1 MNKPELLMPAG
12 NIEKLKYAVKYGADA
27 VYLGV
32 VDFSLRAM
40 RKGELITLENLKQ
53 AIDTARLMGAKA
65 YLTLNIFAF
74 NNDIKA
80 LENAMD
86 KIVESNPDAL
96 IISDPG
102 IMRLAQKYMPNTPIH
117 VSTQANILNYEA
129 VRFWQDMGTTRCI
142 LARELSI
149 KDVAEIKQKVPEMEL
164 ECFIHGAQCVSFS
177 GRCLLSDYMTNGER
191 KANSGNCSQPCR
203 WSYKLL
209 EETRPGQYQ
218 EIIQDDKG
226 THILSTKDLCLVK
239 HLKEM
244 INAGIDSFKVE
255 GRTKSLY
262 YVSATAKAYRE
273 AIDAVVKNPDSNME
287 PYFKELLK
295 VGNRGYTTG
304 FYLGEGYPSDGY
316 SYDISK
322 GLAGA
327 DFLCEIIGKNGDSYK
342 IRTKNKFNKN
352 EDIEIITPAENFI
365 TQVTEIK
372 NDNGEDIELANTN
385 NELWVKFTK
394 EPKDKEY
401 EYALVRTVGIKGE
414 VSESQI
420 CDCSAV

>member
-1 MNKPELLMPAG
+1 MNRPELLMPAG
-12 NIEKLKYAVKYGADA
+12 NVEKLKYAIKYGADA

-40 RKGELITLENLKQ
+40 RKGELITLENLKT
-53 AIDTARLMGAKA
+53 AISTAQQMGAKA
-65 YLTLNIFAF
+65 YLTLNIFGF
-74 NNDIKA
+74 NSDIKA
-80 LENAMD
+80 LEKAMD
-86 KIVESNPDAL
+86 VIADSNPNAL
-96 IISDPG
+96 IISDVG
-102 IMRLAQKYMPNTPIH
+102 IMRLAKKYMPNTDIH

-129 VRFWQDMGTTRCI
+129 VRFWQDMGATRAI
-142 LARELSI
+142 LARELPI
-149 KDVAEIKQKVPEMEL
+149 QDVAEIKQKVPEMEL

-203 WSYKLL
+203 WSYKLV
-209 EETRPGQYQ
+209 EETRPGQYY
-218 EIIQDDKG
+218 EIEENEKG

-244 INAGIDSFKVE
+244 IDAGIDSFKVE

-262 YVSATAKAYRE
+262 YVSAVAKAYRE
-273 AIDAVVKNPDSNME
+273 AIDTVLANPNADMQ
-287 PYFKELLK
+287 PYYDELLK

-304 FYLGEGYPSDGY
+304 FYLGEGYPKDGY

-327 DFLCEIIGKNGDSYK
+327 DFLCEFWGKEGDYYK
-342 IRTKNKFNKN
+342 IKTKNKFNKN
-352 EDIEIITPAENFI
+352 EDIEIISPKEKFV

-372 NDNGEDIELANTN
+372 NSKGEELELANTN
-385 NELWVKFTK
+385 DELLVKLTK
-394 EPKDKEY
+394 APEDATF
-401 EYALVRTVGIKGE
+401 ALARTVGIKR
-414 VSESQI
+414 V
-420 CDCSAV
+420 

>member
-40 RKGELITLENLKQ
+40 RKGELITLDNLKS
-53 AIDTARLMGAKA
+53 AIDTARSMGAKS
-65 YLTLNIFAF
+65 YMTLNIFAF
-74 NNDIKA
+74 NNDIKL
-80 LENAMD
+80 LESAMD

-102 IMRLAQKYMPNTPIH
+102 IMRLAKKYMPNTDIH
-117 VSTQANILNYEA
+117 ISTQANILNYEA
-129 VRFWQDMGTTRCI
+129 VRFWQDMGATRAI
-142 LARELSI
+142 LARELPI
-149 KDVAEIKQKVPEMEL
+149 KDVAEIKQKVPDMEL
-164 ECFIHGAQCVSFS
+164 EVFVHGAQCVSFS
-177 GRCLLSDYMTNGER
+177 GRCLLSDYMTDGER

-203 WSYKLL
+203 WSYKLV
-209 EETRPGQYQ
+209 EETRPGQYY
-218 EIIQDDKG
+218 EIEENEKG

-239 HLKEM
+239 HLKELVE
-244 INAGIDSFKVE
+244 AGIDSFKVE

-262 YVSATAKAYRE
+262 YVSATAKAYRQ
-273 AIDAVVKNPDSNME
+273 AIDEVMKNPDADMQ
-287 PYFKELLK
+287 PYYDELLK

-304 FYLGEGYPSDGY
+304 FYLGEGYPKNGY

-327 DFLCEIIGKNGDSYK
+327 DFLCEIWDKNEDWYK
-342 IRTKNKFNKN
+342 IKTKNKFNKN
-352 EDIEIITPAENFI
+352 EDIEIISPTEKFV

-372 NDNGEDIELANTN
+372 NMKDEVLELANTN
-385 NELWVKFTK
+385 DELWVKFTK
-394 EPKDKEY
+394 APEDY
-401 EYALVRTVGIKGE
+401 HYALARTVGIKGMVNE
-414 VSESQI
+414 PQK
-420 CDCSAV
+420 CACSD

>member
-1 MNKPELLMPAG
+1 MKKPELLMPAG
-12 NIEKLKYAVKYGADA
+12 NVEKLKYAIKYGADA

-40 RKGELITLENLKQ
+40 RKGELITMENLKT
-53 AIDTARLMGAKA
+53 AIDTAHNMSAKA
-65 YLTLNIFAF
+65 YLTLNIFGF
-74 NNDIKA
+74 NKDIKS
-80 LENAMD
+80 LENCMD
-86 KIVESNPDAL
+86 SITDSNPDAL

-102 IMRLAQKYMPNTPIH
+102 IMRLAQKYMPKTPIH

-129 VRFWQDMGTTRCI
+129 VRFWQDMGATRCI
-142 LARELSI
+142 LARELPI
-149 KDVAEIKQKVPEMEL
+149 KDVAEIKDKVPEMEL

-177 GRCLLSDYMTNGER
+177 GRCLLSDYMTGGER

-209 EETRPGQYQ
+209 EETRPNEYQ

-239 HLKEM
+239 HLREM
-244 INAGIDSFKVE
+244 IDAGIDSFKVE

-262 YVSATAKAYRE
+262 YVSAVAKAYRE
-273 AIDAVVKNPDSNME
+273 AIDTVMQNPKADMT
-287 PYFKELLK
+287 PYFNELLK

-304 FYLGEGYPSDGY
+304 FYLGNGEYPKDGY

-327 DFLCEIIGKNGDSYK
+327 DFLCEIWGKENEYFRIK
-342 IRTKNKFNKN
+342 TKNKFFKN
-352 EDIEIITPAENFI
+352 EDIEIITPNEKFV
-365 TQVTEIK
+365 TQITEIK
-372 NDNGEDIELANTN
+372 DLQGEEQELANTN
-385 NELWVKFTK
+385 HELLVKFTK
-394 EPKDKEY
+394 EPKDY
-401 EYALVRTVGIKGE
+401 EWALVRTVGIKNGTNE
-414 VSESQI
+414 IQRCE
-420 CDCSAV
+420 CS

>member
-12 NIEKLKYAVKYGADA
+12 NVEKLKYAIKYGADA

-40 RKGELITLENLKQ
+40 RKGELITLENLKT
-53 AIDTARLMGAKA
+53 AISTAQQMGAKA
-65 YLTLNIFAF
+65 YLTLNIFGF
-74 NNDIKA
+74 NSDIKA
-80 LENAMD
+80 LESSMD
-86 KIVESNPDAL
+86 IIADSNPDAL
-96 IISDPG
+96 IISDVG
-102 IMRLAQKYMPNTPIH
+102 IMRLAKKYMPNTDIH

-129 VRFWQDMGTTRCI
+129 VRFWQDMGATRAI
-142 LARELSI
+142 LARELPI
-149 KDVAEIKQKVPEMEL
+149 KDVAEIKQRVPEMEL

-203 WSYKLL
+203 WSYKLV
-209 EETRPGQYQ
+209 EETRPGQYY
-218 EIIQDDKG
+218 EIEENEKG

-239 HLKEM
+239 HLKDM
-244 INAGIDSFKVE
+244 IDAGIDSFKVE

-262 YVSATAKAYRE
+262 YVSAVAKAYRE
-273 AIDAVVKNPDSNME
+273 AIDTVLKNPNADMQ
-287 PYFKELLK
+287 PYYDELLK

-304 FYLGEGYPSDGY
+304 FYLGEGYPKDGY

-327 DFLCEIIGKNGDSYK
+327 DFLCEFWGREGDYYK
-342 IRTKNKFNKN
+342 IKTKNKFNKN
-352 EDIEIITPAENFI
+352 EDIEVISPEEKFV

-372 NDNGEDIELANTN
+372 NMKGEELELANTN
-385 NELWVKFTK
+385 DELLVKLTNA
-394 EPKDKEY
+394 PKDAEF
-401 EYALVRTVGIKGE
+401 ALARTVGIKR
-414 VSESQI
+414 V
-420 CDCSAV
+420 

>member
-1 MNKPELLMPAG
+1 MKKPELLMPAG
-12 NIEKLKYAVKYGADA
+12 NVEKLKYAIKYGADA

-40 RKGELITLENLKQ
+40 RKGELITMENLST
-53 AIDTARLMGAKA
+53 AINTAHIMGAKA
-65 YLTLNIFAF
+65 YLTLNIFGF
-74 NNDIKA
+74 NSDIKA
-80 LENAMD
+80 LENCIDRIAD
-86 KIVESNPDAL
+86 SNPDAL

-102 IMRLAQKYMPNTPIH
+102 FIRLAQKYMPKTQIH
-117 VSTQANILNYEA
+117 ISTQANILNYEA
-129 VRFWQDMGTTRCI
+129 VKFWQDIGATRCI

-149 KDVAEIKQKVPEMEL
+149 KNVAEIKKKVPDMEL

-209 EETRPGQYQ
+209 EETRPDEYQ

-244 INAGIDSFKVE
+244 IEAGIDSFKVE

-262 YVSATAKAYRE
+262 YVSAVAKAYRE
-273 AIDAVVKNPDSNME
+273 AIDKILDEPNSDME
-287 PYFKELLK
+287 PYFEELLK

-304 FYLGEGYPSDGY
+304 FYLGDGNYPSDGY

-327 DFLCEIIGKNGDSYK
+327 DFLCEVKGKENGYYRII
-342 IRTKNKFNKN
+342 TKNKFFKN
-352 EDIEIITPAENFI
+352 EDIELLTPNEKFK

-372 NDNGEDIELANTN
+372 DLKGEEQELANTN
-385 NELWVKFTK
+385 HELLVKFSK
-394 EPKDKEY
+394 EPSEY
-401 EYALVRTVGIKGE
+401 EYALVRTVGIKNGINE
-414 VSESQI
+414 NSK
-420 CDCSAV
+420 CSCS

>member
-12 NIEKLKYAVKYGADA
+12 NVEKLKYAIKYGADA
-27 VYLGV
+27 VYLGA

-40 RKGELITLENLKQ
+40 RKGELITMQNLKT
-53 AIDTARLMGAKA
+53 AIDTAHQMGAKA
-65 YLTLNIFAF
+65 YLTLNIFGF
-74 NNDIKA
+74 NSDIKA
-80 LENAMD
+80 LEGCID
-86 KIVESNPDAL
+86 TIVEAAPDAV

-102 IMRLAQKYMPNTPIH
+102 IIRLVKKYMPQTPIH

-129 VRFWQDMGTTRCI
+129 VKFWQDIGASRCI
-142 LARELSI
+142 LARELPV
-149 KDVAEIKQKVPEMEL
+149 KDVAEIKQKVPNMEL

-209 EETRPGQYQ
+209 EETRPGEFQ

-244 INAGIDSFKVE
+244 IDAGIDSFKVE

-262 YVSATAKAYRE
+262 YVSAVAKAYRE
-273 AIDAVVKNPDSNME
+273 AIDAVINNPDADME
-287 PYFKELLK
+287 LYFNELLK

-304 FYLGEGYPSDGY
+304 FYLGDGEYPSDGY

-327 DFLCEIIGKNGDSYK
+327 DFLCEIHGSENGYYK
-342 IRTKNKFNKN
+342 IITKNKFFKN
-352 EDIEIITPAENFI
+352 EDIEIITPDEKFI

-372 NDNGEDIELANTN
+372 DLKGEEQEHANTN
-385 NELWVKFTK
+385 HELLVKFTQA
-394 EPKDKEY
+394 PKDCD
-401 EYALVRTVGIKGE
+401 YALIRTVGIKNS
-414 VSESQI
+414 VSEASKSA
-420 CDCSAV
+420 CS